1 MKYRMTELMVTAIGR
16 PQADSTAAT
25 PSPTTYG
32 ELTQA
37 LDNVPRQSPMPQVTS
52 RQGIIQKL
60 LGSDQTQVDNRIVL
74 PMPTAVSDLSKIELV
89 KPVQPITFTVAYS
102 VPS

>member
-1 MKYRMTELMVTAIGR
+1 MKYRMTELKVTAIGR

-25 PSPTTYG
+25 PLPTTYG

-37 LDNVPRQSPMPQVTS
+37 LDNVPGQSPMPQVTS
-52 RQGIIQKL
+52 RQGISHKL
-60 LGSDQTQVDNRIVL
+60 LGSDKTQVDDRIVL
-74 PMPTAVSDLSKIELV
+74 MPTAVSDLSKIELV
-89 KPVQPITFTVAYS
+89 KPVQLVSFTVGYI